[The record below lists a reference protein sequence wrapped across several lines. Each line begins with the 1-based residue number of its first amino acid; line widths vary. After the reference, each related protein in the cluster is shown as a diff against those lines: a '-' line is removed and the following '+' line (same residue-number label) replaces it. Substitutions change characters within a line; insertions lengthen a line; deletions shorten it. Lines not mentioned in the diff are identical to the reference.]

1 MSLLHPAITITS
13 GILVIVLRVQVFVE
27 DVLNKVTRSK
37 GELQSG
43 HRLHEAKK

>member
-1 MSLLHPAITITS
+1 VSLLHPVITITS

-37 GELQSG
+37 GELQAG
-43 HRLHEAKK
+43 HKAARG